1 MGDHKHAKHPYSE
14 LPASRYWKSAVA
26 ERHVT
31 ELEDLYRPKF
41 VLSPFDRITVAG
53 SCFAQHVG
61 RNLRAQGFWVLD
73 KELAPPQLS
82 EAVAA
87 KYGYGIYSARYGNIY
102 TARQLVQLIRDSLDC
117 TVREEDFWER
127 GGRIFDAL
135 RPNVEPE
142 GFDSLAEAVCHRRQ
156 HLARVRELI
165 DETSVF
171 IFTLGLTEAWENAE
185 TGVVYPTC
193 PGVIAGTFSETKYR
207 FVNYDFPQVLA
218 DMQEARALLKEIN
231 PEMKMLLTVSPV
243 PLTATASGNH
253 VLVATTY
260 SKSVLRA
267 VCGSMVETFDD
278 VDYFPSYE
286 LIASPAARGFFY
298 EPNLRSIN
306 RNGVALVM
314 SQFLA
319 AHASGAELN
328 EQHMVTR
335 NGNPREEWRKGGK
348 VRSRA
353 DRVRRNRDV
362 VCEDELLEA
371 FAK

>member
-1 MGDHKHAKHPYSE
+1 MS
-14 LPASRYWKSAVA
+14 
-26 ERHVT
+26 
-31 ELEDLYRPKF
+31 
-41 VLSPFDRITVAG
+41 
-53 SCFAQHVG
+53 
-61 RNLRAQGFWVLD
+61 
-73 KELAPPQLS
+73 
-82 EAVAA
+82 
-87 KYGYGIYSARYGNIY
+87 
-102 TARQLVQLIRDSLDC
+102 
-117 TVREEDFWER
+117 
-127 GGRIFDAL
+127 
-135 RPNVEPE
+135 
-142 GFDSLAEAVCHRRQ
+142 
-156 HLARVRELI
+156 
-165 DETSVF
+165 
-171 IFTLGLTEAWENAE
+171 
-185 TGVVYPTC
+185 
-193 PGVIAGTFSETKYR
+193 
-207 FVNYDFPQVLA
+207 
-218 DMQEARALLKEIN
+218 
-231 PEMKMLLTVSPV
+231 
-243 PLTATASGNH
+243 
-253 VLVATTY
+253 

-286 LIASPAARGFFY
+286 LIASPSARGFFY